1 MKTRIS
7 VEKAEPVPTRGEC
20 AKRENSNRTICIKK
34 CMKGITVAVGF
45 LVLASCSV
53 CIGMKLAP
61 HTDIP
66 VALADGRVIT
76 PPYYI
81 TVDGKRTV
89 LVESKEA
96 AEEAV
101 QKVIKE
107 YEGDPES
114 VIDVQVEESTGAEKM
129 DIKTGDE
136 PPDILTVDEAKEVL
150 LGEKDELQDG
160 TTITVV
166 VTREEQEI
174 DIVQCN
180 EERRT
185 TSDMYVGET
194 KIESEGSNGVKKTI
208 KEIVCENGK
217 TINEKIVEEEMI
229 KEPVDEVILAGT
241 KSYDGYGGGEGAAD
255 PGVSY
260 DEDAAYDMLKTPV
273 PHVNISS
280 PFGPRWG
287 RFHSGVDFA
296 LAQGQPI
303 YAADSGT
310 VYYSGYSGGYGKLIK
325 IDHGNGMQTYYAHCS
340 SILVSSG
347 QHVEEGETIG
357 LIGSTGNSTGPH
369 LHFEVIIN
377 GNRVDPV
384 DFLANN

>member
-1 MKTRIS
+1 MEREELIQAIEALLFVS
-7 VEKAEPVPTRGEC
+7 GRPVEIKNLAEVTKASSAEVK
-20 AKRENSNRTICIKK
+20 A
-34 CMKGITVAVGF
+34 
-45 LVLASCSV
+45 
-53 CIGMKLAP
+53 
-61 HTDIP
+61 
-66 VALADGRVIT
+66 
-76 PPYYI
+76 
-81 TVDGKRTV
+81 
-89 LVESKEA
+89 A

-150 LGEKDELQDG
+150 LGEKDELQGG

-229 KEPVDEVILAGT
+229 KASRELRF
-241 KSYDGYGGGEGAAD
+241 
-255 PGVSY
+255 
-260 DEDAAYDMLKTPV
+260 EDAAKLRDKIIRLK
-273 PHVNISS
+273 S
-280 PFGPRWG
+280 
-287 RFHSGVDFA
+287 
-296 LAQGQPI
+296 
-303 YAADSGT
+303 
-310 VYYSGYSGGYGKLIK
+310 
-325 IDHGNGMQTYYAHCS
+325 
-340 SILVSSG
+340 
-347 QHVEEGETIG
+347 EE
-357 LIGSTGNSTGPH
+357 
-369 LHFEVIIN
+369 
-377 GNRVDPV
+377 
-384 DFLANN
+384 